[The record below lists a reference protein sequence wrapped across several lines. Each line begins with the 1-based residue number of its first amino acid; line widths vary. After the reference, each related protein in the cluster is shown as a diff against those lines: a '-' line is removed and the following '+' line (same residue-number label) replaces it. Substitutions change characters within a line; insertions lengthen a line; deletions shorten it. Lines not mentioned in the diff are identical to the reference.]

1 MNTVNWHTLTDAG
14 RAMLL
19 DAAIAGEVQV
29 GTLKE
34 WSVALALK
42 QARLLRPKDGTLAF
56 SAWVLTAGGSAVV
69 NENTESERAG

>member
-42 QARLLRPKDGTLAF
+42 QARLLRVKDGSLAF
-56 SAWVLTAGGSAVV
+56 SAWVLTAGGSEVV
-69 NENTESERAG
+69 NEAMNEKRAG